1 MNINIYHIY
10 PDLLNLYGD
19 RGNIVCLK
27 HRLETRGISATV
39 KEVRLG
45 EKFNPDDADIVLI
58 GGGQDFEQG
67 LLLNDLK
74 GDKEKAIKY
83 AIEDE
88 KTFLA
93 VCGGYQMLG
102 NYLKKTDGTQVDFIG
117 AIDFYSV
124 DNKTRMTGNYGF
136 ETDDKIKIVGF
147 ENHSGKTYLGEKIK
161 PLGKVLKGFGN
172 NGEDGTEG
180 AIYKNTFCTYS
191 HGPVLPK
198 NPQFADMLI
207 KKALFK
213 KYGDVELEYI
223 DDTFENKAHE
233 YILNSYVL

>member
-74 GDKEKAIKY
+74 GDKEKAIID
-83 AIEDE
+83 AIENN
-88 KTFLA
+88 KVLLA
-93 VCGGYQMLG
+93 ICGGYQMLG
-102 NYLKKTDGTQVDFIG
+102 QYYKTHDGNQMDFIG
-117 AIDFYSV
+117 ALDFYTVS
-124 DNKTRMTGNYGF
+124 DKKRMTGNYAF

-233 YILNSYVL
+233 YILNSYIL